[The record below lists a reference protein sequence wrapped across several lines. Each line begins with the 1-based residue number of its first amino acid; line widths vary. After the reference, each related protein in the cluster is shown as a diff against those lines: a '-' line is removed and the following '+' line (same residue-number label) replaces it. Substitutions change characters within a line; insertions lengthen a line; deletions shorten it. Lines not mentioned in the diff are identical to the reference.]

1 MINVRFIACPP
12 ILRKTYA
19 AALSPFGQR
28 LRCLSA
34 VRTGTGREL
43 RSRLG
48 AVADTEIEE
57 RLRETELE
65 IYARRP
71 EHQISPTLDRIAMLV
86 SMLGDPHRAFP
97 VIHVTGT
104 NGKTS
109 MTRMIES
116 LLRERGLR
124 TGRFTSP
131 HLISARERIAVDGVP
146 LSAERFVELYD
157 EMLPYIQLV
166 DDRQPAPLSFFEVL
180 TGMMF
185 AAFADAPVDVAVIE
199 VGLGG
204 RWDATNVADGAVAV
218 VGTVAMD
225 HMQWLGDTIEQIASE
240 KAGIIKPGATAILA
254 QQQLAAAEVLLEQAA
269 SVGATV
275 AREGLEFG
283 VLSREVAVG
292 GQQLVLRGL
301 LGVYDDIYL
310 PLFGGHQASNAAC
323 ALAAVEAF
331 AGVAESS
338 DTLNPAI
345 VRDGFA
351 KATSPGRLEVL
362 RRSPTVIADAAHNPA
377 GMSAMLA
384 ALTESFGFERVIG
397 VVAVSEDKD
406 VTGLLAELEPVL
418 DEIVVT
424 SNSSPRSMPAPS
436 LAAIAREVFGED
448 RVIES
453 DRLDD
458 AIEAAVERADEGS
471 SGEDDV
477 LGSTAV
483 LITGSVVTAG
493 DARSLLTPSRPVD
506 APAEA
511 STPARHSFTLGDLS

>member
-1 MINVRFIACPP
+1 
-12 ILRKTYA
+12 
-19 AALSPFGQR
+19 
-28 LRCLSA
+28 
-34 VRTGTGREL
+34 
-43 RSRLG
+43 
-48 AVADTEIEE
+48 VADTEIEE

-166 DDRQPAPLSFFEVL
+166 DDQQPAPLSFFEVL

-331 AGVAESS
+331 AGVAGTSGTSGTSGMSDTSETS

-377 GMSAMLA
+377 GMSAMLT